1 MLRVDQ
7 PLKEVAT
14 VRIETMN
21 MKWSV
26 VEKWNE
32 RDSFRIARFD
42 SKEDAELFI
51 GALEASPEK
60 TVTLILCVNGQP
72 YKATPTLEA
81 DHD

>member
-1 MLRVDQ
+1 MLGVDQ
-7 PLKEVAT
+7 PLKEVAAMK
-14 VRIETMN
+14 IKTML
-21 MKWSV
+21 MCWSV

-32 RDSFRIARFD
+32 RDAFRIARFD

-60 TVTLILCVNGQP
+60 TGTLILCVNGQP
-72 YKATPTLEA
+72 YKETPTLEA